1 MSNVSNGAVKDMI
14 FSIVTTQG
22 LGSGHFTSHI
32 TCFEEQYL
40 FLIERIAMMRK
51 LSIQFECGVLGY

>member
-1 MSNVSNGAVKDMI
+1 MSNVSNDVVKDMI
-14 FSIVTTQG
+14 FSIVTTQV
-22 LGSGHFTSHI
+22 LGAGHFTSHI